1 MRKYQELANQIAIAS
16 HQRPRVI
23 VFAIGTLGIVPE
35 AILESIRVLSEE
47 GIKIDLASLQV
58 AAVIG
63 SVRIAKEVLA
73 LPVIP

>member
-1 MRKYQELANQIAIAS
+1 MRSVRN
-16 HQRPRVI
+16 
-23 VFAIGTLGIVPE
+23 VFRIEIIYNVPE